1 MSGVFAALVSLLFIV
16 KQLLV
21 DTAAMLTLNITAVLS
36 TTITLLGQVAGM
48 LYDIERILEKVIDLL
63 VS

>member
-1 MSGVFAALVSLLFIV
+1 MSSMFESIVSMLFTL

-21 DTAAMLTLNITAVLS
+21 DTAAMLTLNITSVLD
-36 TTITLLGQVAGM
+36 TTIILLGYVAGM

-63 VS
+63 VG

>member
-1 MSGVFAALVSLLFIV
+1 MSSLFESLTKMLFIV

-36 TTITLLGQVAGM
+36 TTIDLLGYVAGM

>member
-21 DTAAMLTLNITAVLS
+21 DTAAMLTLNITAVLG
-36 TTITLLGQVAGM
+36 TTIVLLGQVAGM

>member
-1 MSGVFAALVSLLFIV
+1 VSGVFAALVSLLFIV

>member
-1 MSGVFAALVSLLFIV
+1 VSGVFAALVSLLFIV

-21 DTAAMLTLNITAVLS
+21 DTAAMLTLNITAVLG
-36 TTITLLGQVAGM
+36 TTIVLLGQVAGM

>member
-1 MSGVFAALVSLLFIV
+1 MTGVFSALVKLLFLV

-36 TTITLLGQVAGM
+36 TTIDLLGYVAGM